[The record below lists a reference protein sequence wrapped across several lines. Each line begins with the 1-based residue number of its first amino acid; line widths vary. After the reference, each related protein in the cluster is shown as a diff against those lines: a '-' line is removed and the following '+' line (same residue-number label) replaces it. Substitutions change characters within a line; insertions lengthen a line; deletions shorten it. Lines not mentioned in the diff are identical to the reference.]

1 MTDSTI
7 KRTFREARAAITA
20 QPVSTAEATWNMVR
34 EFAGVIAAVFA
45 WLVCAGVP
53 ALVAAFGAIGAGA
66 LAQHVYMFPAFAAFL
81 GISVWLLWRTGR
93 PRGDLRPFRLALVSA
108 IFAVAT
114 FGLSL
119 LESFSF
125 MWWWPYLGIAGLVAA
140 SIWSFTLT
148 RRPAT
153 ASRS

>member
-1 MTDSTI
+1 MTDVP
-7 KRTFREARAAITA
+7 KERTFRAADAATI
-20 QPVSTAEATWNMVR
+20 QPVSTARAAWNMVR
-34 EFAGVIAAVFA
+34 EFAGVIAAVVA

-53 ALVAAFGAIGAGA
+53 ALVAAFGAIGASA
-66 LAQHVYMFPAFAAFL
+66 LTQHAYMFPAFAAFL
-81 GISVWLLWRTGR
+81 GASVWLLWRTGR